1 MLVMIM
7 GYYTLYNRDLA
18 IFHRWNQMID
28 LLNFIVEKYIER
40 RKAKHSSYVYI
51 NIYIYINIEEL
62 LKPSQL
68 PSSRVIFDINKVLP
82 ITIK

>member
-51 NIYIYINIEEL
+51 YIYIEEL